1 MIKIQ
6 ERHKSIT
13 LLGNFKYLE
22 ENSVNPN
29 INKLIF
35 NENIRSLF
43 ITAYRIKKI
52 VKKMPDKVIR
62 YAIIKIKP
70 IDLIFGKNEY
80 TIKNKPIAS
89 ISTAI
94 VNSKGRPTIEN
105 K

>member
-29 INKLIF
+29 INRLIF
-35 NENIRSLF
+35 NENIRWF
-43 ITAYRIKKI
+43 ITSYRTKKI
-52 VKKMPDKVIR
+52 VKKMPDKVMR
-62 YAIIKIKP
+62 YAIIRTKP
-70 IDLIFGKNEY
+70 KDLILGKNEY
-80 TIKNKPIAS
+80 TIKNNPIAN

-94 VNSKGRPTIEN
+94 VNSKGRPTIGN